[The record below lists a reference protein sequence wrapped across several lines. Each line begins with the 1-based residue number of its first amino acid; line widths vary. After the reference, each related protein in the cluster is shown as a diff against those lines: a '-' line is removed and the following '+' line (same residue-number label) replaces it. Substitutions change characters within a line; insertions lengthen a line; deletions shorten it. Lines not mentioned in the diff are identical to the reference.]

1 MSEEN
6 HLIKERIS
14 KLNEIREL
22 GVNPYP
28 YTFEK
33 KNNAKELLGKYSNL
47 KAEEKTKDK
56 VSVAG
61 RIMQLRK
68 MGKASFVHIQDET
81 EKIQIYFRQDDIGV
95 DSYKLFKKLDIG
107 DIIGVNGTIFKTRM
121 GEVTVYASKL
131 DLLTKSIRPLPEKYH
146 GLKDTEI
153 RFRKRYL
160 DLIMN
165 HDVKDNF
172 IKRTMIIDEIRS
184 FYKEKGYLEVDVPAL
199 QTQYGGANAKPF
211 VTHIHAWNMEMFLSI
226 SPELYLKRLLVGGF
240 EKVFTICKN
249 FRNEGVDKTHN
260 PEFTMMESYG
270 AYIDYNTLMDMT
282 EELFLR
288 VAKKVN
294 GNTKARY
301 NDNDIDIKGPWK
313 RIPMIKA
320 IKDIGG
326 VDVEKMSDSE
336 LKKFINEKNIVLN
349 GSFERGW
356 AILGIFEELVEEK
369 LIQPTFITDYPK
381 ITSPLCKIHRNNPDL
396 IERFEFFIGGKE
408 FGNAYSELNDPI
420 IQKKVLE
427 AQSNEI
433 RAGFEEAHPMDEDFV
448 EAIETGMPPA
458 GGLGI
463 GVDRMVML
471 FTNSDSLRDVIFF
484 PTMKPQ
490 HVEEEKTGKSKD
502 TMIAVALINKGLNLE
517 PWKEMNTVA
526 HLNAAFAARIGKKL
540 IYQDNIETKDDAK
553 IKLNIQ
559 HAIMIKE
566 VKDSKEIIKIIKE
579 AKESDLDI
587 SEFTDEMIKTTDDVK
602 VMELTKNKNLK
613 EIDYLGVLIFGKKK
627 VVEKI
632 TKKFK
637 LYN

>member
-1 MSEEN
+1 
-6 HLIKERIS
+6 
-14 KLNEIREL
+14 
-22 GVNPYP
+22 
-28 YTFEK
+28 
-33 KNNAKELLGKYSNL
+33 
-47 KAEEKTKDK
+47 
-56 VSVAG
+56 
-61 RIMQLRK
+61 
-68 MGKASFVHIQDET
+68 
-81 EKIQIYFRQDDIGV
+81 
-95 DSYKLFKKLDIG
+95 
-107 DIIGVNGTIFKTRM
+107 
-121 GEVTVYASKL
+121 
-131 DLLTKSIRPLPEKYH
+131 
-146 GLKDTEI
+146 
-153 RFRKRYL
+153 
-160 DLIMN
+160 MN

-172 IKRTMIIDEIRS
+172 IKRTMILDEIRM

-211 VTHIHAWNMEMFLSI
+211 ITHINAWNMEMYLSV

-260 PEFTMMESYG
+260 PEFTMMESYE
-270 AYIDYNTLMDMT
+270 AYIDYNTMMDMT

-288 VAKKVN
+288 VANKVN
-294 GNTKARY
+294 GHTKARY
-301 NDNDIDIKGPWK
+301 NDQDIDVKGPWK
-313 RIPMIKA
+313 RIPMITA
-320 IKDIGG
+320 IKDLAEI
-326 VDVEKMSDSE
+326 DVEKMSDDE
-336 LKKFINEKNIVLN
+336 LKAFIEEKNISLD

-356 AILGIFEELVEEK
+356 AILGIFEEFVEEK
-369 LIQPTFITDYPK
+369 LIQPTFIIDYPK
-381 ITSPLCKIHRNNPDL
+381 ITSPLCKVHRNNPDL
-396 IERFEFFIGGKE
+396 IERFEFFIAGKE

-420 IQKKVLE
+420 IQREVLE
-427 AQSNEI
+427 AQASEM

-471 FTNSDSLRDVIFF
+471 FTNSESLRDVIFF

-490 HVEEEKTGKSKD
+490 QIEEDKTEKSKD

-517 PWKEMNTVA
+517 SWKEMNTIA

-540 IYQDNIETKDDAK
+540 FLQDTIETKDHEK

-566 VKDSKEIIKIIKE
+566 AKNSKDIVDIIKE
-579 AKESDLDI
+579 AKENDLDI
-587 SEFTDEMIKTTDDVK
+587 SEFTDEMIKTTDDKK
-602 VMELTKNKNLK
+602 VIEITKNKNLK

-627 VVEKI
+627 TVDKI
-632 TKKFK
+632 TKKFE